1 MGRTPNQTIQSGKR
15 ILAAAAWV
23 LAAAVLSASGQGGA
37 DKQPELWV
45 GGQPNAPL
53 KIEVYSDFQ
62 CPNCRSFYLETIKPL
77 IADFTKEKRIEKIY
91 IVYHDF
97 PLDMHQYS
105 RKAASYAMAAARLGR
120 DPWLRVFDALY
131 QEQAQWSV
139 DGNIDAVV
147 AKVLDATELTRVK
160 KLATDP
166 SVEQAVRLEVLL
178 GQSREVTMTPTFW
191 ITTQAGPQEHVNG
204 GVPYVLLK
212 GTLEKLLK

>member
-1 MGRTPNQTIQSGKR
+1 MGRTPNQTMQSGKR

-23 LAAAVLSASGQGGA
+23 LSAAVLSASGQGGA
-37 DKQPELWV
+37 DKQPELWL

-62 CPNCRSFYLETIKPL
+62 CPHCRSFYLETIKPL
-77 IADFTKEKRIEKIY
+77 IADFTKEKRIGQIY

-97 PLDMHQYS
+97 PLDMYQYA

-131 QEQAQWSV
+131 QEQAQWSQ

-178 GQSREVTMTPTFW
+178 GQSREVTVTPTFFL
-191 ITTQAGPQEHVNG
+191 ITQAGHQERING
-204 GVPYVLLK
+204 GVLLALLK
-212 GTLEKLLK
+212 GRIEQLLK

>member
-1 MGRTPNQTIQSGKR
+1 MGRTLDKAMRGGR
-15 ILAAAAWV
+15 WILAAAWV

-37 DKQPELWV
+37 DKQPDLWL

-53 KIEVYSDFQ
+53 KIEVFSDFQ
-62 CPNCRSFYLETIKPL
+62 CPVCRAFYLDTMKPL
-77 IADFTKEKRIEKIY
+77 IADFTKDKRIDKLY

-97 PLDMHQYS
+97 PLDMHQYA
-105 RKAASYAMAAARLGR
+105 RKAACYAMAAQRLGR

-131 QEQAQWSV
+131 QEQAQWSQ

-147 AKVLDATELTRVK
+147 AKVLDPTELARVD

-178 GQSREVTMTPTFW
+178 GQSRDVTMTPTFW
-191 ITTQAGPQEHVNG
+191 LITQAGYQEHVNG
-204 GVPYVLLK
+204 GVLYALLK
-212 GTLEKLLK
+212 GRVEQLLKQ

>member
-1 MGRTPNQTIQSGKR
+1 
-15 ILAAAAWV
+15 
-23 LAAAVLSASGQGGA
+23 VLSASGQGGA
-37 DKQPELWV
+37 DKKPDLWL
-45 GGQPNAPL
+45 GGQPNAPI
-53 KIEVYSDFQ
+53 KIEVFSDFQ
-62 CPNCRSFYLETIKPL
+62 CPVCRAFYLETIKPL
-77 IADFTKEKRIEKIY
+77 IADFTKEKRIEQIY

-97 PLDMHQYS
+97 PLDMHPYA
-105 RKAASYAMAAARLGR
+105 RKAASYAQAAERLGR
-120 DPWLRVFDALY
+120 ETWLRVFDALY
-131 QEQAQWSV
+131 QEQAQWSQ

-147 AKVLDATELTRVK
+147 AKVLDPTELSRVK

-191 ITTQAGPQEHVNG
+191 ITTQAGHQEHVNG

>member
-97 PLDMHQYS
+97 PLDMHQYA

-131 QEQAQWSV
+131 QEQAQWSQ

-178 GQSREVTMTPTFW
+178 GQSHEVTVTPTFFL
-191 ITTQAGPQEHVNG
+191 ITQAGHQEHVSG
-204 GVPYVLLK
+204 GVLYALLK
-212 GTLEKLLK
+212 SHIEQLLK

>member
-178 GQSREVTMTPTFW
+178 GQSHEVTVTPTFFL
-191 ITTQAGPQEHVNG
+191 ITQTGHQEHING
-204 GVPYVLLK
+204 GVLYALLK
-212 GTLEKLLK
+212 GRIEQLLK